1 MPPFAPRGP
10 DATSTRRARFLPTR
24 IPTRW
29 PDNSE
34 TRTSSPT
41 LRPTSA
47 LLLDEVERLQERE
60 RKLLEQNLAMMRVIA
75 QRQETK

>member
-1 MPPFAPRGP
+1 M
-10 DATSTRRARFLPTR
+10 TRDQLAAIRARLDDGFGP
-24 IPTRW
+24 
-29 PDNSE
+29 
-34 TRTSSPT
+34 SS
-41 LRPTSA
+41 LDAA

>member
-1 MPPFAPRGP
+1 MTRDQLAAIRARLDDGFAPSSL
-10 DATSTRRARFLPTR
+10 DAV
-24 IPTRW
+24 
-29 PDNSE
+29 
-34 TRTSSPT
+34 
-41 LRPTSA
+41 